1 MLSNDSEAIALMRKV
16 SKVYVAVPVV
26 GELFYGAEKSARK
39 QENMMLFEQ
48 TLGDFE
54 LLPMTKATAVC
65 YAKIKSELVKSGCN
79 IPDNDIWIAASACE
93 HGLPVATFDK
103 HFTYIE
109 DIEVLK

>member
-1 MLSNDSEAIALMRKV
+1 MLSNDLEAIALMRKV

-48 TLGDFE
+48 TLSDFE
-54 LLPMTKATAVC
+54 LLPTTKATAAC
-65 YAKIKSELVKSGCN
+65 YAKIKNKLVKSGHS

-93 HGLPVATFDK
+93 HGLPVATFDG
-103 HFTYIE
+103 HFSYIE
-109 DIEVLK
+109 EVELLK